1 MIALDRMV
9 NLVYYTTY
17 SLASITPLLCK
28 MHKTTN
34 FHFITIAMATKMFFF
49 YIFSFDFIRAGLDG
63 HFGVLHAPVYH
74 LGNTKRPKK
83 QQKWLK
89 ISVFW

>member
-1 MIALDRMV
+1 LPWQQ
-9 NLVYYTTY
+9 N
-17 SLASITPLLCK
+17 C
-28 MHKTTN
+28 
-34 FHFITIAMATKMFFF
+34 FFF

-63 HFGVLHAPVYH
+63 HFGVLHAPVYR

-89 ISVFW
+89 ISVFVVTMATNNNSFTFLFLPW